1 MKKLLPFFLSCV
13 SGILL
18 SLPWIAEGW
27 EFALFFAFVPLFW
40 VDEILINSNSE
51 NKTPIVFLYAYLS
64 FLIWNI
70 VTCWWIGYVSVAG
83 MLFVASMNALLMT
96 TVWCLRYRV
105 SLSLGISSGL
115 FSLVVFWLSYEFISH
130 YGLLPW
136 PWLILGNGL
145 ANSVKLI
152 QWYEFSGVLGGS
164 LWILIV
170 NIILFQIIRKAKCR
184 IVSYKY
190 VVLLFSIISIP
201 AILSLITYSRYS
213 EKGEIQN
220 VLILQPNINP
230 YTEKFSGLSDQQQV
244 QRLVDLTESK
254 MSDSINMVLAPE
266 TAIPIMKFKGNLPTD
281 TIILPFNRIIKKY
294 PKSYFITGAI
304 TQYYA
309 ADSNSVLT
317 TNASSENYNSSLLI
331 DTSLV
336 VQVSHKNIL
345 VAGVEKEPF
354 QEYLPFLPDV
364 LIELGGMKGSLN
376 SGKDPGLFTTS
387 DNVKIGSVICFE
399 SVFGTYVRQVV
410 NRGANYLVVLTNDGW
425 WKESYGVS
433 QHFCFSRIRA
443 IETRRSIVRSANT
456 GISGTINQRGDIV
469 SSTNLNSLVSVVS
482 QIKTNDALSFYVMY
496 GNYIGLISLL
506 LSGLTGIFFI
516 YRSKGNKRA

>member
-1 MKKLLPFFLSCV
+1 MRKVFPFFLSCV

-18 SLPWIAEGW
+18 SLPWVAEGW
-27 EFALFFAFVPLFW
+27 EFALFFAFVPLLW

-51 NKTPIVFLYAYLS
+51 HKTPIVFLYASLS

-70 VTCWWIGYVSVAG
+70 VTCWWMGYVSVTG
-83 MLFVASMNALLMT
+83 MLFVTSLNALLMAII
-96 TVWCLRYRV
+96 WWLRYRV
-105 SLSLGISSGL
+105 LLHFGISSGL
-115 FSLVVFWLSYEFISH
+115 FSLVVFWLSFEFISH

-152 QWYEFSGVLGGS
+152 QWYEFTGVLGGS

-170 NIILFQIIRKAKCR
+170 NILLYQIIRMWHNRK
-184 IVSYKY
+184 VSYLY
-190 VVLLFSIISIP
+190 IAALISITSIP
-201 AILSLITYSRYS
+201 AFLSLYTYSRYS
-213 EKGEIQN
+213 EKGEIQK

-230 YTEKFSGLSDQQQV
+230 YTEKFSGLSDQQQIK
-244 QRLVDLTESK
+244 RLVDLTESK
-254 MSDSINMVLAPE
+254 MSDSINMILAPE
-266 TAIPIMKFKGNLPTD
+266 TAISIVKFKQNLPPD
-281 TIILPFNRIIKKY
+281 TIILPLKRIIKKY

-304 TQYYA
+304 TQYDE
-309 ADSNSVLT
+309 ADSNSVLSI
-317 TNASSENYNSSLLI
+317 NASPKNYNSSLLI
-331 DTSLV
+331 DTSQV

-354 QEYLPFLPDV
+354 QEYLPFLPNF

-376 SGKDPGLFTTS
+376 SGKEPVLFKTS
-387 DNVKIGSVICFE
+387 GNVKIGSVICFE

-410 NRGANYLVVLTNDGW
+410 NRGANYLVILTNDGW
-425 WKESYGVS
+425 WKESYGVR
-433 QHFCFSRIRA
+433 QHFSFSRIRA

-456 GISGTINQRGDIV
+456 GISGTINQRGEIV
-469 SSTNLNSLVSVVS
+469 GSTNVNSLASVVS
-482 QIKTNDALSFYVMY
+482 QIKTSDALTFYVMY

-506 LSGLTGIFFI
+506 LSGLTGIFLL